1 MNKDYEADIGLEVH
15 VELSTKTKIYCSC
28 STEFGGDQNT
38 HCCPVCLG
46 LPGALPV
53 LNKEVGNYAMKAG
66 LALNCT
72 INKETYMARKNYFY
86 PDCPKNYQI
95 TQDETPLCSNG
106 YIAIDTNNGVK
117 KIGIERIHI
126 EEDAGKAIHTFNG
139 SYMDFNRAGVPLIEI
154 VSKPDMRTAEEA
166 RMYLEKLR
174 SILLY
179 IGISDCKME
188 EGSLRCDVNVSVMPK
203 GSSVFGVRTEIKNMN
218 SFKALEKAIG
228 YEIKRHIEEIESG
241 VKLSQET
248 RRWDDAKGETTVMR
262 SKEQANDYR
271 YFPEPDM
278 VYLKVDDEWIGNIK
292 NDLPELP
299 DDKKQRYIKD
309 YDLPEYDA
317 GILTQSKAL
326 ASFFEECINEK
337 AKPKD
342 VSNWLMGEVLRT
354 LKEKEIEIEDV
365 KFGPKQLTALIAL
378 VDKGTISNTI
388 AKKVFKDMFET
399 GKDPDTIVKEK
410 GLVQV
415 SDEGAIRDIINH
427 VLDENQQSVD
437 DIKNGKN
444 RAMGFLVGQVMKA
457 SKGKANPQMVNKL
470 LQEEVSKR

>member
-1 MNKDYEADIGLEVH
+1 MEYEAVIGLEVH

-53 LNKEVGNYAMKAG
+53 LNKEVVNYAMKAG
-66 LALNCT
+66 LALNCK

-95 TQDETPLCSNG
+95 TQDETPLCSDG
-106 YIAIDTNNGVK
+106 YISIDAKDGAK
-117 KIGIERIHI
+117 RIGIERIHI

-154 VSKPDMRTAEEA
+154 VSKPDMRSAEEA

-179 IGISDCKME
+179 VGISDCKME

-203 GSSVFGVRTEIKNMN
+203 GSSVLGERTEIKNMN
-218 SFKALEKAIG
+218 SFKALEKAVD
-228 YEIKRHIEEIESG
+228 YEIKRHTEEIESG
-241 VKLSQET
+241 AEIKRET
-248 RRWDDAKGETTVMR
+248 RRWDDAKGETAVMR

-278 VYLKVDDEWIGNIK
+278 VYLKIDDEWIEKIK
-292 NDLPELP
+292 NALPELP

-326 ASFFEECINEK
+326 AAFFEECVNEK

-354 LKEKEIEIEDV
+354 LKENEEEIEDV
-365 KFGPKQLTALIAL
+365 KFAPKQLVSLISL

-388 AKKVFKDMFET
+388 AKKVFKSMFET
-399 GKDPDTIVKEK
+399 GKDPDAIVKEK

-427 VLDENQQSVD
+427 VLDDNKQSVD

-444 RAMGFLVGQVMKA
+444 RAMGFLVGQVMRA
-457 SKGKANPQMVNKL
+457 SKGKANPKIVNKL
-470 LQEEVSKR
+470 LSEEVAKR